1 MAGKNSRGRRR
12 AGWPVWAAAIAALV
26 FGLALLIW
34 PGITTDLVLNIAGAA
49 LIVVGAFNIVRYFMN
64 KDPYDLFSW
73 ELGLGI
79 ALACG
84 GVALIVFKGLLLS
97 IVPLLFGIAL
107 LVGGIV
113 KIQAAFNLHRMTY
126 GRWYLTLI
134 GAAASCVLG
143 ILIICHPFG
152 TGLVLMRVIGAS
164 IAIEAVEDLLS
175 IRSYDKVVNTY
186 FVD

>member
-1 MAGKNSRGRRR
+1 MSGRKPKLHRSL
-12 AGWPVWAAAIAALV
+12 GWTTWVAAIVTMV

-34 PGITTDLVLNIAGAA
+34 PGITTDLVLNIAGGV
-49 LIVVGAFNIVRYFMN
+49 LIAMGIVNIVRYFMN
-64 KDPYDLFSW
+64 RDPYELFNW
-73 ELGLGI
+73 GLGLGI
-79 ALACG
+79 TLACIG
-84 GVALIVFKGLLLS
+84 TALIVFKGLLLS
-97 IVPLLFGIAL
+97 IVPLLVGIVL

-113 KIQAAFNLHRMTY
+113 KIQAAFNLRRMLY

-143 ILIICHPFG
+143 VLIICHPFG
-152 TGLVLMRVIGAS
+152 TGLVLMRLIGAS

-175 IRSYDKVVNTY
+175 ILSYDKVVNTY